1 MLKKKN
7 KQGHPVG
14 RRTILKAAG
23 LSAAALL
30 AGCGQGSEPASG
42 DGTAPKK
49 QRNLKMVTTWPKNF
63 PGIGTG
69 AERFARRV
77 GELSEGAI
85 NIHVYA
91 AGELAPA
98 LSAFDA
104 VSGGKAD
111 MYHGAEYYWQGR
123 SRAFNFFAAV
133 PFGMTATEI
142 NAWIHHDGGQQLW
155 DELSGR
161 FNIKPM
167 MCGNSGCQAGG
178 WFRKEINTLEDL
190 QGLRIRIPGL
200 GGEVF
205 RRLGATPVT
214 KPGGEIFLALSQGN
228 IDAAEWIGP
237 WNDMA
242 FGFHTIAD
250 YYYFPGIHE
259 PGTVLSLGLNLD
271 LWNELSAWE
280 QTVIRTAAESE
291 NSYMWAE
298 FNAMNARA
306 LDLLVGKHGVKLR
319 RFSDD
324 ILREMLKVSR
334 QVLKE
339 TAAED
344 DLTGR
349 VYDSFKASLERQSFY
364 GEVSER
370 AFRRARMLGEK

>member
-42 DGTAPKK
+42 DGKAPKK

-77 GELSEGAI
+77 GELSEGTI
-85 NIHVYA
+85 NIHGYA

-155 DELSGR
+155 DELSAG

-306 LDLLVGKHGVKLR
+306 LDLLVNQHGVKLR

-324 ILREMLKVSR
+324 ILREMLKVSH

>member
-42 DGTAPKK
+42 DRKAPKK

-69 AERFARRV
+69 AERFAQRV
-77 GELSEGAI
+77 GELSERAI

-155 DELSGR
+155 DELSAG

-306 LDLLVGKHGVKLR
+306 LDLLVNQHGVKLR

-324 ILREMLKVSR
+324 ILREMLKISR

-349 VYDSFKASLERQSFY
+349 VYNSFKASLERQSFY

>member
-7 KQGHPVG
+7 KQGNPVG

-23 LSAAALL
+23 LGAAALL
-30 AGCGQGSEPASG
+30 AGCGQGSEQASG
-42 DGTAPKK
+42 DGTAPKR

-77 GELSEGAI
+77 GELSEGAV

-91 AGELAPA
+91 AGELVPA

-104 VSGGKAD
+104 VSEGKAD

-142 NAWIHHDGGQQLW
+142 NAWIHHDGGKQLW
-155 DELSGR
+155 DELSAG
-161 FNIKPM
+161 FNIKPL

-271 LWNELSAWE
+271 LWNDMSAWE
-280 QTVIRTAAESE
+280 QAVIRDAAESE

-298 FNAMNARA
+298 FNAQNARA
-306 LDLLVGKHGVKLR
+306 LDVLVNQHGVKLR
-319 RFSDD
+319 RFPDH
-324 ILREMLKVSR
+324 ILRQMKRVARE
-334 QVLKE
+334 VLEE
-339 TAAED
+339 TAAENA
-344 DLTGR
+344 LTRR

-370 AFRRARMLGEK
+370 AFTRARMLGEK